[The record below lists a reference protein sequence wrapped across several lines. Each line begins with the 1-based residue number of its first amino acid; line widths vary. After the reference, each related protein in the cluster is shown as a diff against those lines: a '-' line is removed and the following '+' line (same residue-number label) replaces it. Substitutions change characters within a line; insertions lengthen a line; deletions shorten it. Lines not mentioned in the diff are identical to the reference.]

1 MFVLTFDRDFFFA
14 LSFFPPSHVN
24 SAGAD
29 RKGAKEPEVGE
40 RKKSENRKPQN
51 GDYLRTA
58 DSTEK
63 WVKMT
68 FDRKYDNTKMWTSSP
83 EKQKNKKHC
92 ADMIAKNPQTGA
104 HFSRLDS
111 YKGIIVGEGVI
122 LGTEVMLESKVGTRT
137 RSGGGDM
144 EQTRWGI
151 SAGLTAAKP
160 CVLVCKLPEGG
171 RERVRVAAERGRG
184 PPSKGEKV

>member
-1 MFVLTFDRDFFFA
+1 M
-14 LSFFPPSHVN
+14 N

-40 RKKSENRKPQN
+40 RKPSEPRTPQN
-51 GDYLRTA
+51 GDNLLFTTA
-58 DSTEK
+58 DSNSTEP

-68 FDRKYDNTKMWTSSP
+68 FSREYDDTEMWTSSP
-83 EKQKNKKHC
+83 EKQKNKTHC

-122 LGTEVMLESKVGTRT
+122 VATEVMLESKVG
-137 RSGGGDM
+137 SGGGDM

-160 CVLVCKLPEGG
+160 CILVCKLPEGG
-171 RERVRVAAERGRG
+171 CERVRVAAERGRG
-184 PPSKGEKV
+184 PPSKVEKV